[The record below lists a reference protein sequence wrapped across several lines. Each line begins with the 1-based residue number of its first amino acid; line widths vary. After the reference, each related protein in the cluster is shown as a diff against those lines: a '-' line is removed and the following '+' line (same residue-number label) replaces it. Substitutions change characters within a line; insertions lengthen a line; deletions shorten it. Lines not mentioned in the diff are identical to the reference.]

1 MMLMNHSSLLRR
13 ILASLCAL
21 SLVLASAGVAA
32 QGLRAG
38 GAGGL
43 SAGKGL
49 GMGGLGSPAGAGLGS
64 TLDLTPELGRKAT
77 DPVTGKPVE
86 QADYIVAVVNSEP
99 ITASEVRMRA
109 DRVRQQIEQSGGKL
123 PPQSELDRAVLE
135 RLINEKT
142 QLQQAKELKIV
153 VDDAAIDTAEQN
165 VARQNNMSLEE
176 FRSRLVAEGI
186 PEAQVRANLRDQIT
200 LLRLRQ
206 REVESRVKVTEQ
218 DIDHYIQEQRE
229 SVVNPAAL
237 EINLAHILVLV
248 PEDASAAQV
257 EALQKKAQTAAERVR
272 AGEDFGK
279 VAKEMS
285 DGAERNNEGLLGL
298 RPADRYPSLFVQWT
312 QNQPIGA
319 IVGPNRSPAGFHILK
334 VVERVKGGV
343 PSAQVLQSHVR
354 HILLVPNAQLSEAA
368 AIAQLADYKRR
379 IQSGQAD
386 FATLAKEHSQDGSA
400 KEGGDLGWT
409 NPGQFVPEFEE
420 AADALAPGEISN
432 PVVTRFGVHL
442 IEVLGR
448 RPHTLTERE
457 QRDVARN
464 AAREKKLDEAYTTW
478 AQELRG
484 RAYVEY
490 RDPPL

>member
-1 MMLMNHSSLLRR
+1 M
-13 ILASLCAL
+13 
-21 SLVLASAGVAA
+21 
-32 QGLRAG
+32 
-38 GAGGL
+38 GGL
-43 SAGKGL
+43 S
-49 GMGGLGSPAGAGLGS
+49 SPSKSGLGS
-64 TLDLTPELGRKAT
+64 TLDLPPNLGRKQA
-77 DPVTGKPVE
+77 DPVTGKQVQ

-99 ITASEVRMRA
+99 ITNSEVRVRA
-109 DRVRQQIEQSGGKL
+109 ERVAQQIQQSGGSL
-123 PPQSELDRAVLE
+123 PPRSELDREVLE
-135 RLINEKT
+135 RLINEKA
-142 QLQQAKELKIV
+142 QLQQAKELKIN
-153 VDDAAIDTAEQN
+153 VDDAAIDTAELN
-165 VARQNNMSLEE
+165 VARQNKMTLEQM
-176 FRSRLVAEGI
+176 RSRLAADGI
-186 PEAQVRANLRDQIT
+186 PEARLRANLRDQLT

-206 REVESRVKVTEQ
+206 REVESRVKVSDM
-218 DIDHYIQEQRE
+218 DIDHYIQEQRQ
-229 SVVNPAAL
+229 SVANPDAV
-237 EINLAHILVLV
+237 EINLSHILVLV
-248 PEDASAAQV
+248 PEDSSPAQV
-257 EALQKKAQTAAERVR
+257 DAFQKKAQAAADRVR

-279 VAKEMS
+279 VAREMS
-285 DGAERNNEGLLGL
+285 DGAERNNDGLLGL

-312 QNQPIGA
+312 QNQPIGT

-343 PSAQVLQSHVR
+343 PGAQVLQSHVR

-457 QRDVARN
+457 QRDAARN

-490 RDPPL
+490 RDPPQ